1 MTHTLSEMQQHRPQ
15 GEARHPRTGRR
26 VRRTA
31 GHRLV
36 GRRTHPARPD
46 GGGAVLGALGAT
58 AGAATGTCLIAWLTG
73 AVTAALVTTALLAAA
88 AGVALATA
96 ASLVPAVML
105 TRSPTSV
112 LLQEE

>member
-1 MTHTLSEMQQHRPQ
+1 MRLGIRERAVEFAVLQATGWSD
-15 GEARHPRTGRR
+15 GELT
-26 VRRTA
+26 
-31 GHRLV
+31 RLV
-36 GRRTHPARPD
+36 LT
-46 GGGAVLGALGAT
+46 GGAVLGALGAT